1 VTSLGRVVSILEVK
15 RVYARRL
22 HLINHNTQQV
32 NLCALKLTAGL
43 LLNSA
48 RRVTSL
54 CNNQRNIQL

>member
-1 VTSLGRVVSILEVK
+1 LEVK

-32 NLCALKLTAGL
+32 NLCALQLTAGL
-43 LLNSA
+43 LLNAA
-48 RRVTSL
+48 RRVTSF